1 MRQLEDELR
10 KAFRREEPS
19 PDFADRVMERVRA
32 QSPPVKTAGWQRFF
46 PAFETPRVR
55 WAAIGAAA
63 LLLIVIGVIGYQK
76 SRQSEDQQAN
86 IKQGTLAPE
95 QQKQKG
101 IEPTENVS
109 PEKIAPDDKKPQ
121 PRVINH
127 KPKAR
132 INQDRLIASR
142 EERREGLEAKRK
154 LLLAL
159 QVTSFTLNEA
169 QRIVREDRAGRE

>member
-1 MRQLEDELR
+1 MRHLEDELR
-10 KAFRREEPS
+10 KAFGREEPS
-19 PDFADRVMERVRA
+19 PDFTDRVMERVAA
-32 QSPPVKTAGWQRFF
+32 QSPTAKPDWWRRFF
-46 PAFETPRVR
+46 LMFEPPLIR

-86 IKQGTLAPE
+86 TPRQATPAPE
-95 QQKQKG
+95 Q
-101 IEPTENVS
+101 EPINP
-109 PEKIAPDDKKPQ
+109 PEKVAPPNEDAQ
-121 PRVINH
+121 PRPVNH

-132 INQDRLIASR
+132 PNRTLSAEER

-169 QRIVREDRAGRE
+169 QRIVREDRAGRDE

>member
-1 MRQLEDELR
+1 MRHLDDELR
-10 KAFRREEPS
+10 KAFGREEPS
-19 PDFADRVMERVRA
+19 PDFVDRVMQRVTA
-32 QSPPVKTAGWQRFF
+32 QSPTAQAKPGWRRRFF
-46 PAFETPRVR
+46 LMFEPPLIR

-76 SRQSEDQQAN
+76 SRQTDDRQATRQQE
-86 IKQGTLAPE
+86 KTPAPE
-95 QQKQKG
+95 QQEQQP
-101 IEPTENVS
+101 INP
-109 PEKIAPDDKKPQ
+109 PEKVAPPDKDAR
-121 PRVINH
+121 PRLVNR

-132 INQDRLIASR
+132 VNQDRLIAAR

>member
-1 MRQLEDELR
+1 MRNLDDELR
-10 KAFRREEPS
+10 RAFRREEPS
-19 PDFADRVMERVRA
+19 PDFTDLVMERIAA
-32 QSPPVKTAGWQRFF
+32 QSPTVKTVWWRRFF
-46 PAFETPRVR
+46 QAFEAPRIR

-63 LLLIVIGVIGYQK
+63 LLLIAIGVVGYQK
-76 SRQSEDQQAN
+76 SRQTDDQQAN
-86 IKQGTLAPE
+86 AQKPAPE
-95 QQKQKG
+95 QPGQAIKPPQIK
-101 IEPTENVS
+101 P
-109 PEKIAPDDKKPQ
+109 PEKAAPPNEYAKPR
-121 PRVINH
+121 PVKH
-127 KPKAR
+127 KPRAR